1 LSDVSI
7 AADSPISGGADNES
21 DTQQLKPEKQ
31 RLEMLSEEE
40 LDVLLE
46 RSDEAD
52 DDPMEEYE
60 LEQTMTQQLEEEQAE
75 EELTEASSAYPADLI
90 NVPDPEGISKPAEP
104 ANRDR
109 TGSADL
115 LEAAMK
121 KAADLRAARATADE
135 GFALSVFYC
144 ERAMPR
150 ATVKRQPCSA
160 DRQRQIRSSRPGGA
174 RRKCVHMQREMKWLG
189 WYQ

>member
-1 LSDVSI
+1 
-7 AADSPISGGADNES
+7 
-21 DTQQLKPEKQ
+21 
-31 RLEMLSEEE
+31 M
-40 LDVLLE
+40 LLE

-52 DDPMEEYE
+52 NDLMEEYE
-60 LEQTMTQQLEEEQAE
+60 LEQMMAQQLEEEQAE
-75 EELTEASSAYPADLI
+75 EVTEPSSAYAADLI

-115 LEAAMK
+115 LEATMK
-121 KAADLRAARATADE
+121 KAADLKAARATADE
-135 GFALSVFYC
+135 GFALPVFYC